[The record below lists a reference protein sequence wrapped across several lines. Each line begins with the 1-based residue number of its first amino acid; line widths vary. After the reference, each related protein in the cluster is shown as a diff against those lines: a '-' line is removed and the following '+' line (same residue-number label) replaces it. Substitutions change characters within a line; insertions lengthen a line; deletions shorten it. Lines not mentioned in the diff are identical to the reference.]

1 MSSLGNNPNS
11 IKAMEWEM
19 EHMLPMT
26 ERERIA
32 MTEVFKLREELKE
45 IKDAKKKMA
54 ENKPRSRGS
63 S

>member
-1 MSSLGNNPNS
+1 ME
-11 IKAMEWEM
+11 AMEWEM
-19 EHMLPMT
+19 NHMLPMT
-26 ERERIA
+26 QRERIA

-54 ENKPRSRGS
+54 ENKSRSRGS